1 MSLKPVYKIVFNK
14 LSLIVAVLL
23 TATINYGQTTKYNQ
37 FWGEVQFNRT
47 LSEKW
52 STELNIGT
60 SYSSTESSPNLFNQ
74 NTQRSL
80 RGWAHYYLS
89 PRWKL
94 SSFVAYYN
102 NKDVPEIGQFQ
113 SPEWRFAL
121 QGIYYF
127 HKTGYTLSTRL
138 RTELRHMKNQDDTF
152 ENVLRYRQQIKYIK
166 PINSKVL
173 REGVIYAI
181 ASDEVFLKSG
191 TKVTGQSF
199 FDRNRLNIGAGYLF
213 TEDTQIELTY
223 ANEYLP
229 RNDNNQIVNAVSLTL
244 TFNNLLKNINKK
256 ISHKPEAPHED

>member
-1 MSLKPVYKIVFNK
+1 MSLKPVYKIIFNK
-14 LSLIVAVLL
+14 LSLIVAVFL

-37 FWGEVQFNRT
+37 FWGEVQFNRA

-60 SYSSTESSPNLFNQ
+60 SYSSTESSPNIFDQ

-94 SSFVAYYN
+94 SSFVAFYN

-173 REGVIYAI
+173 REGVVYAI
-181 ASDEVFLKSG
+181 ASDEIFLKSG

-256 ISHKPEAPHED
+256 ILHKSEAPHED